1 MHWLSYLFPQAIFR
15 ASSKYNHDIRVIEEH
30 GKYKLLVNGSRQ
42 SGAYIEMLWKEAFK
56 SFGLPQSHLQEDL
69 LQILVLGVAGGTVI
83 HLLREMYSDALIV
96 GVDIDTSMI
105 AIGRTYF
112 GLSDMKNVTLL
123 QGDAQRFVADAR
135 RQNVRYDAI
144 VVDLFLGRTI
154 PSFVKNPSFL
164 FLLKSILSRDG
175 WMVMNYLRELEYE
188 KQSQTL
194 EASLKKIFSNV
205 SDFSIVRNRFF
216 SVVQ

>member
-1 MHWLSYLFPQAIFR
+1 MHWLSYFFPQTIFR
-15 ASSKYNHDIRVIEEH
+15 ATSRYNHDIRVIEEN

-42 SGAYIEMLWKEAFK
+42 SGAYIRNLWEQAFRAFHITPG
-56 SFGLPQSHLQEDL
+56 SSVRS
-69 LQILVLGVAGGTVI
+69 ILVLGVAGGTVI
-83 HLLREMYSDALIV
+83 HLLGNMYPDASIV
-96 GVDIDTSMI
+96 GVDIDDVML

-112 GLSDMKNVTLL
+112 GLSDMKHVTLVHE
-123 QGDAQRFVADAR
+123 DAGRFIAKAGR
-135 RQNVRYDAI
+135 RKMRYDAI
-144 VVDLFLGRTI
+144 AVDLFLGRTI

-164 FLLKSILSRDG
+164 LLLKSIRSQDG
-175 WMVMNYLRELEYE
+175 WMVINYLRELEYE

-205 SDFSIVRNRFF
+205 SDFPIARNRFF

>member
-1 MHWLSYLFPQAIFR
+1 MHWLSYFFPQTIFR
-15 ASSKYNHDIRVIEEH
+15 ASSKYNHDIRVIEEN

-42 SGAYIEMLWKEAFK
+42 SGAYIRNLWEQAFRAFHIAPG
-56 SFGLPQSHLQEDL
+56 SSVRS
-69 LQILVLGVAGGTVI
+69 ILVLGVAGGTVI
-83 HLLREMYSDALIV
+83 HLLRAMYPNALIV
-96 GVDIDTSMI
+96 GVDIDDVML

-112 GLSDMKNVTLL
+112 GLSDMKHVTLVHE
-123 QGDAQRFVADAR
+123 DAGRFIADAR
-135 RQNVRYDAI
+135 RRKMRYGGI

-164 FLLKSILSRDG
+164 LLLKSIRSQDG

-188 KQSQTL
+188 KQSHL
-194 EASLKKIFSNV
+194 LAASLKKIFGNV
-205 SDFSIVRNRFF
+205 SDFSIARNRFF

>member
-1 MHWLSYLFPQAIFR
+1 MSWLSYIYPQTIFR
-15 ASSKYNHDIRVIEEH
+15 ASSKYNQDIRVIEEN

-42 SGAYIEMLWKEAFK
+42 SGAYIQKLWQQAFCAFHI
-56 SFGLPQSHLQEDL
+56 SPGSSVRS
-69 LQILVLGVAGGTVI
+69 ILVLGVAGGTVI
-83 HLLREMYSDALIV
+83 HLLREMYPHALIV
-96 GVDIDTSMI
+96 GVDIDDVML

-112 GLSDMKNVTLL
+112 GLSDMKHVTLVHE
-123 QGDAQRFVADAR
+123 DAGRFIADAR
-135 RQNVRYDAI
+135 RRKMRYGGI

-164 FLLKSILSRDG
+164 LLLKSIRSQDG

-188 KQSQTL
+188 KQSHML
-194 EASLKKIFSNV
+194 AASLKKIFGNV